1 VKAISL
7 YAPWVVAIVHHD
19 KDIENRDWRT
29 NFRGRILLH
38 ASREKSRAHTLREV
52 SAVMSVLHRIHPRQP
67 DEEALTLDTLTQ
79 LSIGFAGNI
88 VAAITITGC
97 ATKSISPWW
106 VGPYGFEL
114 SQPQLLPKPVPCKG
128 QRHIW
133 TVPSDAARAIRE
145 MA

>member
-1 VKAISL
+1 MKAISL
-7 YAPWVVAIVHHD
+7 YAPWLVAIVHHG

-29 NFRGRILLH
+29 SFRGRILLH
-38 ASREKSRAHTLREV
+38 ASMEKSRSHTMREV
-52 SAVMSVLHRIHPRQP
+52 SAVMSVMHRINPKP
-67 DEEALTLDTLTQ
+67 PAEEALTIDTLTQ
-79 LSIGFAGNI
+79 LSIDFAGHI

-97 ATKSISPWW
+97 ATKSTSPWW

-114 SQPQLLPKPVPCKG
+114 FDPQLLPTPVPCKG
-128 QRHIW
+128 LRHIW